1 MPEYLSPGVYVEEVD
16 RGPKPIQGVG
26 TAMACF
32 VGFTEKAQMEREI
45 NGERVVEDLLN
56 KPQLV
61 TNWSQYVERFG
72 GLVQGA
78 YLPHSVYGYFLNGGT
93 RCYILS
99 VKTIPKASA
108 SLLGTDGKPYLT
120 VQAKQA
126 GFDGLR
132 LRVRVDAPEPPKSSP
147 SSSSG
152 SSSKGK
158 EADSKESGSGS
169 SSGSSAASSDAK
181 SDGGPAQP
189 FTVTIERQGIGGG
202 WQVQEVLQDVALHEV
217 EQEGEK
223 RVAISYR
230 NNRPSK
236 IIDLMVPDGDVA
248 LDKIQP
254 RSQEQTLNIQKRLIA
269 PAEYSD
275 FQGDVLARSGVE
287 GLAQFDDITMLCVPD
302 LMTTMPGQDL
312 DLEMVKAVQ
321 TMMIGHCE
329 QMGDRVAVLDSP
341 PSMNPQEIRTWRMDT
356 AGFDSSY
363 AALYYPW
370 IEVMDPVTN
379 RPMNMP
385 PSGHM
390 AGVWARSDNER
401 GVHKAPANEVVRGV
415 TNLSYNVTKGEQDVL
430 NPIGVNCIRAFPGMG
445 YRVWGARTLSS
456 DPSWRYINVRRLFN
470 YIEKSLQL
478 GTMWT
483 VFEPND
489 QRLWNRIRRDVTSFL
504 MGVYSQGALFGATPS
519 QAFYVKV
526 DEELN
531 PAHSRDL
538 GQLVIEI
545 GVSPVKPAEFVIF
558 RISQWS
564 AEAA

>member
-32 VGFTEKAQMEREI
+32 VGFTEKAQIQREI
-45 NGERVVEDLLN
+45 SGETIVEDLLN
-56 KPQLV
+56 RPQLV

-78 YLPHSVYGYFLNGGT
+78 YLPHSVYGYFLNGGS
-93 RCYILS
+93 RCYVLS
-99 VKTIPKASA
+99 VKTIPRASA
-108 SLLGTDGKPYLT
+108 QLLGSDGKPYLT

-126 GFDGLR
+126 GFDGLK
-132 LRVRVDAPEPPKSSP
+132 LRVRVDAPEPPKA
-147 SSSSG
+147 SG
-152 SSSKGK
+152 
-158 EADSKESGSGS
+158 GSGGKAAAKDAETKEGEVGALGAAAGATPK
-169 SSGSSAASSDAK
+169 SG
-181 SDGGPAQP
+181 GNQP
-189 FTVTIERQGIGGG
+189 FTVTVERQGTAGG
-202 WQVQEVLQDVALHEV
+202 WMVHEVLADVMLQEVTENGAKQVALAY
-217 EQEGEK
+217 K
-223 RVAISYR
+223 
-230 NNRPSK
+230 NNKASK
-236 IIDLMVPDGDVA
+236 IIDILLPDGDVGFV
-248 LDKIQP
+248 KIMP
-254 RSQEQTLNIQKRLIA
+254 RRQEQTLKNQKRLIA

-275 FQGDVLARSGVE
+275 FQGDVAARSGVE

-302 LMTTMPGQDL
+302 LMSTMPGQTL

-329 QMGDRVAVLDSP
+329 QMGDRVAVLDAP
-341 PSMNPQEIRTWRMDT
+341 PDMNPQEIKKWRMET

-370 IEVMDPVTN
+370 IQVMDPVTN
-379 RPMNMP
+379 RPIHVP
-385 PSGHM
+385 PTGHV
-390 AGVWARSDNER
+390 AGVWARNDNTR
-401 GVHKAPANEVVRGV
+401 GVHKAPANEVIRGV
-415 TNLSYNVTKGEQDVL
+415 TNLSYTVTKGEQDTL
-430 NPIGVNCIRAFPGMG
+430 NPVGVNCIRAFPGMG
-445 YRVWGARTLSS
+445 YRIWGARTLSS
-456 DPSWRYINVRRLFN
+456 DPAWRYINVRRLFN

-489 QRLWNRIRRDVTSFL
+489 QRLWNRIRRDISSFL
-504 MGVYSQGALFGATPS
+504 MGVYSQGALFGATPA

-564 AEAA
+564 AEAG